1 MELCFLCT
9 HTADFRVWPIAK
21 IGGNTVERFED
32 DSHKKCCALFAVAPE
47 YEHFFYIAKNSF
59 GKTTFLLFWLNYD

>member
-47 YEHFFYIAKNSF
+47 YEHFFILPRTVLERPHFYYF
-59 GKTTFLLFWLNYD
+59 G